1 MIGIYLLIVAT
12 CLLSAVAAA
21 ILKASDGLTKPLWS
35 VLGIG
40 LQLVDYIMFA
50 RIVVYVNIGVA
61 YAIFAGGAILGSF
74 VLGAVMFRER
84 LTPIGYVS
92 AAMIV
97 FGIVFIRAFGTL

>member
-1 MIGIYLLIVAT
+1 MT
-12 CLLSAVAAA
+12 F
-21 ILKASDGLTKPLWS
+21 GLTKPLWS

-74 VLGAVMFRER
+74 VIGAVMFRER
-84 LTPIGYVS
+84 LTPLGYVS